1 VSFAGFVERHARSIL
16 VIAFALAA
24 AGAVAALSLPVGLFP
39 QVAFPR
45 VVIDLDAG
53 SRPADQTA
61 LLVTRPVE
69 EAIRTVPGVQ
79 DVRSAS
85 SRGSAQIS
93 VDFGWGRDMVTSTL
107 LVDAAIAQILPALPA
122 GTAYNVRR
130 MDPTVFPIISYAL
143 LSDTISPVA
152 LRDLAQ
158 YQIVPLLSSINGL
171 ARVNVQG
178 GETAEVEVLADPHG
192 LAAYGLGMTD
202 LADALAKGNV
212 LQAAG
217 QLEDNHKLY
226 LVMADRGIATTDAVG
241 DVVVRSDPA
250 GIVRV
255 RDVATVQDGVVPQ
268 WIRVVEDG
276 KPAVL
281 FNVYEQPDGNAVQ
294 IARAVQATLASFK
307 LPAGVRMV
315 NWYDQSELVTQSAGS
330 VRDAVLIGLVLAAVV
345 LFAFLRSWQVTLI
358 AVLVVPATLSVAILM
373 LSVLGMSFNI
383 MTLGGIAAAVGL
395 LIDDVIVM
403 VEHIAR
409 RAGAPAAGND
419 GGGAAVLPVA
429 GNRASRAAVVP
440 VPGNRAGNAAVL
452 PAGREFLRPLTGS
465 SLATLIV
472 FLPLSFLSG
481 VTGAFS
487 RALAVTMAASLA
499 ISYLMTAFVVPVL
512 ARTIVDFDRWRDPAA
527 AGGGWLARGHGR
539 VLDGLLARPW
549 LFAFVLVPLLA
560 LGWFAYNAVP
570 TGFMPA
576 VDEGGFVMDY
586 YTPAGTSLTETSREV
601 AQIDAMLTA
610 TPEVATFSR
619 RLGTGLGGDLGE
631 SYHGDY
637 FVRLKPDHARST
649 PTIMAAVLA
658 EVQAKVPGVAVELA
672 QLMEDLIGDL
682 TAVPQPIE
690 IKLYATDPSALIP
703 QANKVAA
710 AIGKIDGVVEVK
722 SGVKLAGDALDVR
735 IDPVRAGMEGVT
747 PDDVSRAVETALTG
761 VVTTQLP
768 RTTKTVGVRVRL
780 PDALRLR
787 QAELAELP
795 VRAADGHVFPLRRVA
810 SLVPVTG
817 QPEISRDNLQP
828 MIAVTGRIEGRGIG
842 AAVADAQRLLDQPG
856 MLGAGVRYELGG
868 LYQQQQIAFAG
879 LARVFAAA
887 LVAEFILLLFLYE
900 RLWLPVIIIACSLLS
915 TTAVFTALWLT
926 GVALNI
932 TALMGMTMIIG
943 IGTEMAIFYVSEYT
957 DLAHRM
963 EPGRALR
970 EASHNRLRPIA
981 MTTLAAILTLLPLAL
996 AIGQGSAI
1004 QQPLAISIIAGLL
1017 LQFPLVLLVMPVLIG
1032 FTLPREG

>member
-1 VSFAGFVERHARSIL
+1 MTFAAYIERHARSIIL
-16 VIAFALAA
+16 VALALTI
-24 AGAVAALSLPVGLFP
+24 AGVVSAISLPVGLFP

-45 VVIDLDAG
+45 VVVDLDAG

-69 EAIRTVPGVQ
+69 EAIRTVPGVI

-85 SRGSAQIS
+85 TRGTAQIS
-93 VDFGWGRDMVTSTL
+93 VDFGWGRDMISSTL
-107 LVDAAIAQILPALPA
+107 LIDAAVSQILPNLPP
-122 GTAYNVRR
+122 GTGYDVRR

-143 LSDTISPVA
+143 LSDSVSPVT

-158 YQIVPLLSSINGL
+158 YQIVPLLSSISGL
-171 ARVNVQG
+171 ARVSVQG
-178 GETAEVEVLADPHG
+178 GETAEVEVLADPQRLASYG
-192 LAAYGLGMTD
+192 LAMTD
-202 LADALAKGNV
+202 LSDALTKANV
-212 LQAAG
+212 LQAVG
-217 QLEDNHKLY
+217 QLQDNHKLY
-226 LVMADRGIATTDAVG
+226 LVTADHSISKTASVA
-241 DVVVRSDPA
+241 DVVVRSDRA
-250 GIVRV
+250 GVVRV

-268 WIRVVEDG
+268 WLRVVEDG

-294 IARAVQATLASFK
+294 IAGAVQTKLSAFK
-307 LPAGVRMV
+307 LPQGVRMV
-315 NWYDQSELVTQSAGS
+315 KWYDQSELVTQSAGS
-330 VRDAVLIGLVLAAVV
+330 VRDAVLIGLVLAAIV
-345 LFAFLRSWQVTLI
+345 LILFLRSWRVTLI
-358 AVLVVPATLSVAILM
+358 AVLVVPATLATAILV
-373 LSVLGMSFNI
+373 LSLFGMSFNI

-409 RAGAPAAGND
+409 RAGAAAAGE
-419 GGGAAVLPVA
+419 GGT
-429 GNRASRAAVVP
+429 
-440 VPGNRAGNAAVL
+440 AVL
-452 PAGREFLRPLTGS
+452 PASREFLRPLTGS

-472 FLPLSFLSG
+472 FLPLGFLSG

-487 RALAVTMAASLA
+487 QALSITMAAALA

-512 ARTIVDFDRWRDPAA
+512 ARHLVDFDRWRDPGA
-527 AGGGWLARGHGR
+527 AGNGWLARQHGTL
-539 VLDGLLARPW
+539 LDSLFRRPW
-549 LFAFVLVPLLA
+549 LFVLALVPLLA
-560 LGWFAYNAVP
+560 VGWFAYGAVP

-576 VDEGGFVMDY
+576 VDEGGFIMDY
-586 YTPAGTSLTETSREV
+586 YTPAGTSLTETSREIGE
-601 AQIDAMLTA
+601 IDEMLSA
-610 TPEVATFSR
+610 NPEVATFSR

-637 FVRLKPDHARST
+637 FVRLKPKHSQST
-649 PTIMAAVLA
+649 PAVMAAVLA
-658 EVQAKVPGVAVELA
+658 EVQAKVPGVQVELA

-703 QANKVAA
+703 QAEKVAA
-710 AIGKIDGVVEVK
+710 AISKIDGVVEVK
-722 SGVKLAGDALDVR
+722 SGVKLAGDALDLR
-735 IDPVRAGMEGVT
+735 IDPVRAGFEGVT
-747 PDDVSRAVETALTG
+747 PDDISRSIDAALTG
-761 VVTTQLP
+761 VVATQLP
-768 RTTKTVGVRVRL
+768 QATKTVGVRVHL
-780 PDALRLR
+780 PGALQLR
-787 QAELAELP
+787 QTALADLP
-795 VRAADGHVFPLRRVA
+795 IRASDGHVFPLHRVA
-810 SLVPVTG
+810 SLAPVTG

-842 AAVADAQRLLDQPG
+842 AAVGDVQKVLAQPG
-856 MLGAGVRYELGG
+856 MLGSGVRYELGG

-887 LVAEFILLLFLYE
+887 LVAESILLLFLYE

-915 TTAVFTALWLT
+915 TTAVFTALWIT
-926 GVALNI
+926 GVDLNI

-943 IGTEMAIFYVSEYT
+943 IGTEMAIFYVSEYAE
-957 DLAHRM
+957 LAHAM
-963 EPGRALR
+963 EPRRALR
-970 EASHNRLRPIA
+970 EASRNRLRPIT
-981 MTTLAAILTLLPLAL
+981 MTTLAAILTLMPLAL

-1032 FTLPREG
+1032 FTLPTAAEAK

>member
-1 VSFAGFVERHARSIL
+1 MNFATFIERHARSIIL
-16 VIAFALAA
+16 VALALAA
-24 AGAVAALSLPVGLFP
+24 AGAAAAISLPVGLFP

-45 VVIDLDAG
+45 VVVDLDAG

-69 EAIRTVPGVQ
+69 EAIRTVPGVLE
-79 DVRSAS
+79 VRSAS
-85 SRGSAQIS
+85 SRGTAQIS
-93 VDFGWGRDMVTSTL
+93 VDFGWGRDMVSSTL
-107 LVDAAIAQILPALPA
+107 LIDAAVSQILPNLPS
-122 GTAYNVRR
+122 GTGYNVRR

-143 LSDTISPVA
+143 LSDTTSPVT
-152 LRDLAQ
+152 LHDLAQ
-158 YQIVPLLSSINGL
+158 YQIVPLLSSITGL
-171 ARVNVQG
+171 ARVGVQG
-178 GETAEVEVLADPHG
+178 GETAEVQVLADPHR
-192 LAAYGLGMTD
+192 LAGYGLGVTD
-202 LADALAKGNV
+202 LSDALSKTNV
-212 LQAAG
+212 LQAVG
-217 QLEDNHKLY
+217 QLQDNHRLY
-226 LVMADRGIATTDAVG
+226 LVTADHSISKTDAVG

-250 GIVRV
+250 GVVRV

-268 WIRVVEDG
+268 WVRVVEDG

-281 FNVYEQPDGNAVQ
+281 FNVYEQPNGNSVQ
-294 IARAVQATLASFK
+294 IASAVQAKLGPFK
-307 LPAGVRMV
+307 LPPGVRMV
-315 NWYDQSELVTQSAGS
+315 KWYDQSELVTQSAGS
-330 VRDAVLIGLVLAAVV
+330 VRDAVLIGLVLAAIV
-345 LFAFLRSWQVTLI
+345 LILFLRSWRVTLI
-358 AVLVVPATLSVAILM
+358 AVLVVPATLAAAILV
-373 LSVLGMSFNI
+373 LSLLGMSFNI

-409 RAGAPAAGND
+409 RAGAAVA
-419 GGGAAVLPVA
+419 GGG
-429 GNRASRAAVVP
+429 GGS
-440 VPGNRAGNAAVL
+440 AAVL
-452 PAGREFLRPLTGS
+452 PASREFLRPLTGS

-472 FLPLSFLSG
+472 FLPLGFLSG

-487 RALAVTMAASLA
+487 QALSITMAAALA

-512 ARTIVDFDRWRDPAA
+512 ARHLVDFDRWRDPSA
-527 AGGGWLARGHGR
+527 AGNGWLARQHAAL
-539 VLDGLLARPW
+539 LDSLFRRPW
-549 LFAFVLVPLLA
+549 LFVFALVPLLA
-560 LGWFAYNAVP
+560 VGWFAYGAVP

-576 VDEGGFVMDY
+576 VDEGGFIMDY

-601 AQIDAMLTA
+601 GEIDAMLSA
-610 TPEVATFSR
+610 TTEVATFSR

-637 FVRLKPDHARST
+637 FVRLKPNHARST
-649 PTIMAAVLA
+649 PDVMASVLA
-658 EVQAKVPGVAVELA
+658 EVQAKVPGVQIELA

-690 IKLYATDPSALIP
+690 IKLYAPDPSALIP
-703 QANKVAA
+703 QAEKVAA

-722 SGVKLAGDALDVR
+722 SGVKLAGDALDLR
-735 IDPVRAGMEGVT
+735 IDPVRASFEGVT
-747 PDDVSRAVETALTG
+747 PDDISRGVDAALTG
-761 VVTTQLP
+761 VVATQLP
-768 RTTKTVGVRVRL
+768 QTTKTVGVRVHL
-780 PDALRLR
+780 PGALQLR
-787 QAELAELP
+787 QTALADLP
-795 VRAADGHVFPLRRVA
+795 IRASDGHVFPLHRVA

-842 AAVADAQRLLDQPG
+842 AAVGDVQKALAQPG
-856 MLGAGVRYELGG
+856 LLGSGVRYELGG

-915 TTAVFTALWLT
+915 TTAVFTALWIT
-926 GVALNI
+926 GVDLNI

-943 IGTEMAIFYVSEYT
+943 IGTEMAIFYVSEFAE
-957 DLAHRM
+957 LSHAM
-963 EPGRALR
+963 EPRRALR
-970 EASHNRLRPIA
+970 EASRNRLRPIT
-981 MTTLAAILTLLPLAL
+981 MTTLAAILTLMPLAL

-1032 FTLPREG
+1032 FTVPTIIET

>member
-1 VSFAGFVERHARSIL
+1 VSFVGFIERHARSIL
-16 VIAFALAA
+16 VIAAALAV
-24 AGAVAALSLPVGLFP
+24 AGLVAARSLPVGLFP
-39 QVAFPR
+39 QVSFPR
-45 VVIDLDAG
+45 VVVDLDAG
-53 SRPADQTA
+53 SRPADQMA

-69 EAIRTVPGVQ
+69 EAIRTVPGVL
-79 DVRSAS
+79 DVRSTT
-85 SRGSAQIS
+85 SRGAAQIS
-93 VDFGWGRDMVTSTL
+93 IDFGWGRDMVASTL
-107 LVDAAIAQILPALPA
+107 LIDAAVAQILPNLPA
-122 GTAYNVRR
+122 GAGYNVRR

-143 LSDTISPVA
+143 LSDTVSPVA

-158 YQIVPLLSSINGL
+158 YQIVPLLSSITGL
-171 ARVNVQG
+171 AHVDVQG
-178 GETAEVEVLADPHG
+178 GETAEVEVMADPHR
-192 LAAYGLGMTD
+192 LATYGLGMTD
-202 LADALAKGNV
+202 LADALTKGNV
-212 LQAAG
+212 LQAVG
-217 QLEDNHKLY
+217 QLQDNHKLY
-226 LVMADRGIATTDAVG
+226 LVLADRSIGRTDAVG

-250 GIVRV
+250 GVVRV
-255 RDVATVQDGVVPQ
+255 RDVATVRDGFVPQ

-276 KPAVL
+276 HPAVL
-281 FNVYEQPDGNAVQ
+281 FNVFEQPDGNAVQ
-294 IARAVQATLASFK
+294 IAQAVQAKLASFK
-307 LPAGVRMV
+307 LPGGVRLV
-315 NWYDQSELVTQSAGS
+315 NWYDQSQLVVQSAGS
-330 VRDAVLIGLVLAAVV
+330 VRDAVLIGLVLAALV
-345 LFAFLRSWQVTLI
+345 LMLFLRSFRVTLI
-358 AVLVVPATLSVAILM
+358 AVLVVPATLAAAILL
-373 LSVLGMSFNI
+373 LSLFGMSFNI

-409 RAGAPAAGND
+409 RAGAPAAN
-419 GGGAAVLPVA
+419 GG
-429 GNRASRAAVVP
+429 VV
-440 VPGNRAGNAAVL
+440 GTEAVL

-487 RALAVTMAASLA
+487 KALSVTMATALA

-512 ARTIVDFDRWRDPAA
+512 ARHIVDFSRWRDPGA
-527 AGGGWLARGHGR
+527 AGNDWLARQHGR
-539 VLDGLLARPW
+539 LLRVLFRRSWLLA
-549 LFAFVLVPLLA
+549 LALIPLLA
-560 LGWFAYNAVP
+560 VGWFAYSAVP

-576 VDEGGFVMDY
+576 VDEGGFILDY
-586 YTPAGTSLTETSREV
+586 YTPPGTSLTETSREIAEV
-601 AQIDAMLTA
+601 DAMLQA
-610 TPEVATFSR
+610 TPEVLTFSR

-649 PTIMAAVLA
+649 PAVMAAVLA
-658 EVQAKVPGVAVELA
+658 EVQTKVPGVQIELA

-690 IKLYATDPSALIP
+690 IKLYAADSASLIP
-703 QANKVAA
+703 QAEKVAA
-710 AIGKIDGVVEVK
+710 AISKIDGVVEVK
-722 SGVKLAGDALDVR
+722 SGVKLAGDALDLR
-735 IDPVRAGMEGVT
+735 IDPVRAGVEGVT
-747 PDDVSRAVETALTG
+747 PDDVTRAVDTALTG
-761 VVTTQLP
+761 AVATQLP
-768 RTTKTVGVRVRL
+768 QVSKTVGVRVRL

-787 QAELAELP
+787 QTALAELP
-795 VRAADGHVFPLRRVA
+795 IRAADGHVFPLQRVA
-810 SLVPVTG
+810 TLVPVTG
-817 QPEISRDNLQP
+817 QPEVSRDNLQP

-842 AAVADAQRLLDQPG
+842 AAVADVQHVLAQPG
-856 MLGAGVRYELGG
+856 ELAAGVRYELGG

-900 RLWLPVIIIACSLLS
+900 RLWLPIIIIACSLLS

-926 GVALNI
+926 GVQLNI

-957 DLAHRM
+957 ELAHEMAPRV
-963 EPGRALR
+963 ALR
-970 EASHNRLRPIA
+970 EASRNRLRPIT

-1017 LQFPLVLLVMPVLIG
+1017 LQFPLVLLAMPVLIG
-1032 FTLPREG
+1032 FTLPREATPH

>member
-1 VSFAGFVERHARSIL
+1 MSFTAFIERHARSIIL
-16 VIAFALAA
+16 VALALA
-24 AGAVAALSLPVGLFP
+24 TAGAVSAISLPVGLFP

-45 VVIDLDAG
+45 VVVDLDAG

-69 EAIRTVPGVQ
+69 EAIRTVPGVI

-85 SRGSAQIS
+85 SRGTAQIS

-107 LVDAAIAQILPALPA
+107 LVDAAVSQILPNLPP
-122 GTAYNVRR
+122 GTGYNVRR

-143 LSDTISPVA
+143 LSDSTSPVT
-152 LRDLAQ
+152 LHDLAQ
-158 YQIVPLLSSINGL
+158 YQIVPLLSAISGL
-171 ARVNVQG
+171 ARVSVQG
-178 GETAEVEVLADPHG
+178 GETAEVEVLADPHR
-192 LAAYGLGMTD
+192 LAGYGLGMTD
-202 LADALAKGNV
+202 LSDALAKANV
-212 LQAAG
+212 LQAVG
-217 QLEDNHKLY
+217 QLQDNHKLY
-226 LVMADRGIATTDAVG
+226 LVTADHSIGKTEAVG
-241 DVVVRSDPA
+241 DVVVRSDLA
-250 GIVRV
+250 GVVRV

-268 WIRVVEDG
+268 WVRVVEDG

-294 IARAVQATLASFK
+294 IAGAVQAKLGSFK
-307 LPAGVRMV
+307 LPPGVRMV
-315 NWYDQSELVTQSAGS
+315 KWYDQSDLVTQSAGS
-330 VRDAVLIGLVLAAVV
+330 VRDAVLIGLVLAAIV
-345 LFAFLRSWQVTLI
+345 LILFLRSWRVTLI
-358 AVLVVPATLSVAILM
+358 TVLVVPATLATAILV
-373 LSVLGMSFNI
+373 LSLFGMSFNI

-409 RAGAPAAGND
+409 RAGASVAG
-419 GGGAAVLPVA
+419 GGVAGGAAVLP
-429 GNRASRAAVVP
+429 AS
-440 VPGNRAGNAAVL
+440 
-452 PAGREFLRPLTGS
+452 REFLRPLTGS

-487 RALAVTMAASLA
+487 QALSITMAAALA

-512 ARTIVDFDRWRDPAA
+512 ARHLVDFDRWRDPGA
-527 AGGGWLARGHGR
+527 AGNGWLARQHGTL
-539 VLDGLLARPW
+539 LDGLFRRPW
-549 LFAFVLVPLLA
+549 LLVFALMPLLA
-560 LGWFAYNAVP
+560 IGWFAYGAVP

-576 VDEGGFVMDY
+576 VDEGGFIMDY

-601 AQIDAMLTA
+601 SEIDAMLA
-610 TPEVATFSR
+610 TNPEVATFSR

-637 FVRLKPDHARST
+637 FVRLKPNHAKST
-649 PTIMAAVLA
+649 PAVMAAVLA
-658 EVQAKVPGVAVELA
+658 EVQAKVPGVQIELA

-690 IKLYATDPSALIP
+690 IKLYATEPSALIP
-703 QANKVAA
+703 QAEKVAS
-710 AIGKIDGVVEVK
+710 AIRNISGVVEVK
-722 SGVKLAGDALDVR
+722 SGVKLAGDALDLR
-735 IDPVRAGMEGVT
+735 IDPVRAGIEGVT
-747 PDDVSRAVETALTG
+747 PDDISRAVDAALTG
-761 VVTTQLP
+761 VVATQLP
-768 RTTKTVGVRVRL
+768 QATKTVGVRVHL
-780 PDALRLR
+780 PGALQLR
-787 QAELAELP
+787 QTALANLP
-795 VRAADGHVFPLRRVA
+795 IRAKDGHLFPLDRVA
-810 SLVPVTG
+810 RLVPVTG
-817 QPEISRDNLQP
+817 QPEVSRDNLQP

-842 AAVADAQRLLDQPG
+842 AAVGDVQTALAQPG
-856 MLGAGVRYELGG
+856 MFGSGVRYELGG

-915 TTAVFTALWLT
+915 TTAVFTALWIT
-926 GVALNI
+926 GVDLNI

-943 IGTEMAIFYVSEYT
+943 IGTEMAIFYVSEYAE
-957 DLAHRM
+957 LAHEM
-963 EPGRALR
+963 EPRRALR
-970 EASHNRLRPIA
+970 EASRNRLRPIT
-981 MTTLAAILTLLPLAL
+981 MTTLAAILTLMPLAL

-1004 QQPLAISIIAGLL
+1004 QQPLAISIIAGLM

-1032 FTLPREG
+1032 FTLPATSEAK